1 MMSAENPY
9 SGPAADAFRTAMG
22 LAAGLRAEAAKG
34 QQADQAAAQKTLK
47 DKFDTELNLR
57 KEGYTP
63 FDASENSTAPGPN
76 GGRSLHV
83 PDGAA
88 VPERGVRTAPP
99 SQVITDPF
107 GRQWLAPGAKPD
119 ATPQQSFTDTQ
130 ELDKQG
136 GRPISA
142 EGTVA
147 QHTDIPRF
155 RQDAQGNVS
164 DTGMFGINGPVEDP
178 SRVRTVPGSGQ
189 QFYLPTEGEKTA
201 ESGRAAASKT
211 KAEEDAKN
219 LTLPDSITAKWEQKA
234 GVPAG
239 SLKGLAVPRSE
250 AVNVLKSLAD
260 PSQKA
265 PHIETQKDDVGNVT
279 TVARDAESGKEL
291 WRTVDKG
298 IGENKAKDRAAAQA
312 DRDDARRQREADAN
326 QKIVDTL
333 DSKREALTGQAD
345 QQRQL
350 LNEYQRAIGT
360 PNGTLFTDP
369 TDKNRAQRPMNAAAR
384 TRMGEAFMRV
394 KSKADD
400 LDKQATTFGQQ
411 AEARRNG
418 PQQAA
423 AASQPKPAAAPARQA
438 AAPPETPATAPYRPA
453 AAAGAAKG
461 SQATTLAKVR
471 AYAKAQGISEAEAI
485 RAAKGEGFSI
495 AGLGH

>member
-1 MMSAENPY
+1 MAQFPSMMSAENPY
-9 SGPAADAFRTAMG
+9 ASGASEAMRAALDF
-22 LAAGLRAEAAKG
+22 AGQLRAEAAKG
-34 QQADQAAAQKTLK
+34 QQADQAATQKTLK
-47 DKFDTELNLR
+47 EQFDTALTLQD
-57 KEGYTP
+57 KGYTRYDVTGADGKP
-63 FDASENSTAPGPN
+63 TLAHPEGSDVASQ
-76 GGRSLHV
+76 
-83 PDGAA
+83 
-88 VPERGVRTAPP
+88 
-99 SQVITDPF
+99 SQLITDPW
-107 GRQWLAPGAKPD
+107 GRQWKMPD
-119 ATPQQSFTDTQ
+119 KADKSAATPQQTFTDTS
-130 ELDKQG
+130 ELDKAG
-136 GRPISA
+136 ARPISG
-142 EGTVA
+142 EGNVA
-147 QHTDIPRF
+147 QNTTVPRF

-189 QFYLPTEGEKTA
+189 QFYMPTEGEKTA
-201 ESGRAAASKT
+201 ESGRAAAAKT
-211 KAEEDAKN
+211 KTEEDAKN
-219 LTLPDSITAKWEQKA
+219 FTLPDSVTAKWEQKA

-250 AVNVLKSLAD
+250 AVNVLKALAD

-265 PHIETQKDDVGNVT
+265 PHIETQKDDSGNVT
-279 TVARDAESGKEL
+279 TIARDTESGKEL

-298 IGENKAKDRAAAQA
+298 IGENKAKDRAAAQS

-333 DSKREALTGQAD
+333 DSKREALSGQAD

-369 TDKNRAQRPMNAAAR
+369 LDKNRAQRPMNAGAR
-384 TRMGEAFMRV
+384 TRMGEAYMRV
-394 KSKADD
+394 KSKADG
-400 LDKQATTFGQQ
+400 LDKQASTLGQQ

-423 AASQPKPAAAPARQA
+423 GPSQPKPAAAPARQA
-438 AAPPETPATAPYRPA
+438 AAPPETPATQPYRPA

-461 SQATTLAKVR
+461 SKATTLARVR

>member
-1 MMSAENPY
+1 
-9 SGPAADAFRTAMG
+9 
-22 LAAGLRAEAAKG
+22 
-34 QQADQAAAQKTLK
+34 
-47 DKFDTELNLR
+47 
-57 KEGYTP
+57 
-63 FDASENSTAPGPN
+63 
-76 GGRSLHV
+76 
-83 PDGAA
+83 
-88 VPERGVRTAPP
+88 
-99 SQVITDPF
+99 
-107 GRQWLAPGAKPD
+107 
-119 ATPQQSFTDTQ
+119 
-130 ELDKQG
+130 
-136 GRPISA
+136 
-142 EGTVA
+142 
-147 QHTDIPRF
+147 
-155 RQDAQGNVS
+155 
-164 DTGMFGINGPVEDP
+164 
-178 SRVRTVPGSGQ
+178 
-189 QFYLPTEGEKTA
+189 
-201 ESGRAAASKT
+201 
-211 KAEEDAKN
+211 
-219 LTLPDSITAKWEQKA
+219 
-234 GVPAG
+234 
-239 SLKGLAVPRSE
+239 
-250 AVNVLKSLAD
+250 
-260 PSQKA
+260 
-265 PHIETQKDDVGNVT
+265 
-279 TVARDAESGKEL
+279 
-291 WRTVDKG
+291 VDKG